1 MYQTTVKAQCLLRLL
16 KTTMP
21 NTETLI
27 AEAPAPQTETLRD
40 NLLSLIRRTSSDLP
54 ADIRVALQRGR
65 DKEARGSRALV
76 ALDTIDCNIGVAAEE
91 AAPICQDTG
100 MIKFYVHHPA
110 GYDTLIFE
118 DAAKQAVA
126 EATAIGYLRQ
136 NSVDSLTGK
145 NTGNNLGPGTPLF
158 HFQAWRK
165 NEVDVRLMLK
175 GGGCENVGAQYS
187 LPHDFTELGKKA
199 GRDIEGVKLAVLHAI
214 WKAQGK
220 GCAPGYIG
228 VCVGGDRASGLDT
241 AKEQLLRVVGDT
253 NPDAALADMEIEIA
267 RIANGLGVGPMGFG
281 GDTTVLG
288 VKAASRNR
296 LPASFFVSV
305 SYACWAHRRR
315 GVVLDPATNAI
326 QSWLYE
332 TADESLPH

>member
-1 MYQTTVKAQCLLRLL
+1 MNSA
-16 KTTMP
+16 
-21 NTETLI
+21 TETSELK
-27 AEAPAPQTETLRD
+27 
-40 NLLSLIRRTSSDLP
+40 NSLLDLIRRTSSDLP

-65 DKEARGSRALV
+65 DKESRGSRALL

-91 AAPICQDTG
+91 SAPICQDTG

-110 GYDTLIFE
+110 GYDTLTFE
-118 DAAKQAVA
+118 EEARAAVA

-136 NSVDSLTGK
+136 NSVDSITGK
-145 NTGNNLGPGTPLF
+145 NTGNNLGPGTPIF
-158 HFQAWRK
+158 HFQAWR
-165 NEVDVRLMLK
+165 EPHVDVRLMLK

-187 LPHDFTELGKKA
+187 LPMDLPEIGKKA
-199 GRDIEGVKLAVLHAI
+199 GRDVEGCKLAILHAI

-228 VCVGGDRASGLDT
+228 VCIGSDRASGLEV

-253 NPDAALADMEIEIA
+253 NPDALLGDLETECA

-281 GDTTVLG
+281 GDTTVLA
-288 VKAASRNR
+288 VKIAARNR

-315 GVVLDPATNAI
+315 GIKLDPATNTI
-326 QSWLYE
+326 TGWLYE
-332 TADESLPH
+332 TPNETLPHG

>member
-1 MYQTTVKAQCLLRLL
+1 MSAPTAGPTAGVLQASLL
-16 KTTMP
+16 
-21 NTETLI
+21 
-27 AEAPAPQTETLRD
+27 D
-40 NLLSLIRRTSSDLP
+40 LIRRTSSDLP

-65 DKEARGSRALV
+65 DKEARGSRALL

-91 AAPICQDTG
+91 SAPICQDTG
-100 MIKFYVHHPA
+100 MIKFYVHAPV
-110 GYDTLIFE
+110 GFDTLAFAG
-118 DAAKQAVA
+118 AARAAVA

-136 NSVDSLTGK
+136 NSVDSITGK

-158 HFQAWRK
+158 HFEAWRHPH
-165 NEVDVRLMLK
+165 VDVRLMLK

-187 LPHDFTELGKKA
+187 LPADLPELGKKA
-199 GRDIEGVKLAVLHAI
+199 GRDLEGVKLVVLHAI

-228 VCVGGDRASGLDT
+228 VCIGGDRSSGLEV
-241 AKEQLLRVVGDT
+241 AKEQLLRVVGEV
-253 NPDAALADMEIEIA
+253 NPDERLRELETECA

-281 GDTTVLG
+281 GDTTVLA
-288 VKAASRNR
+288 VKAAARNR

-315 GVVLDPATNAI
+315 GVVLDPSTGAI
-326 QSWLYE
+326 TEWLYE
-332 TADESLPH
+332 TPEQALAEDEHA